1 MAAEME
7 DFYTLLGVGRSA
19 NEDEIKRAYRK
30 LARELHPD
38 VNGGDPATEERFKM
52 VTVAYETLRDPERRR
67 RYDMFGPEGLRG
79 SGAGGAGGAGGFED
93 LFGAGLGDLFNSF
106 FGAGGGGFG
115 QARGRGQAGPPR
127 GADMEV
133 TVDIDFRSAV
143 FGTSK
148 EIRVRVP
155 VPCDTCDA
163 TGAKPGTS
171 ATACSA
177 CGGAAGGVGQGR
189 GRGQAGPPRGPDM
202 EVTLDLDFR
211 SAVFGASKE
220 IRVRVPVPCST
231 CDATGAR
238 PGTSAVTCEMCS
250 GVGEVRQVRQSI
262 LGQMVT
268 SRPCPRCGGM
278 GQEIRDPCPDCR
290 GEGRRNEEKA
300 YTVDIPAGVDDGNTL
315 QLGGRG
321 AAGPRGGRP
330 GDLFVHLRVKPDDR
344 FLRQG
349 NDLVHVLHLP
359 MAQAALGAH
368 IRYETLDGT
377 EDLVIPRGTQPGKVF
392 RLRGRGDL
400 LVQVVVDT
408 PTDLTKE
415 QEDLL
420 RLYAGSRG
428 EDVAPAES
436 GFLAK
441 VRSAF
446 K

>member
-1 MAAEME
+1 VATDIG
-7 DFYTLLGVGRSA
+7 DFYELLGVSRSA
-19 NEDEIKRAYRK
+19 NDDEIKRAYRK

-38 VNGGDPATEERFKM
+38 ANGGDAAAEDRFKL

-79 SGAGGAGGAGGFED
+79 TGAGGGGAGGAGGFED

-106 FGAGGGGFG
+106 FGGGGGGAGFG
-115 QARGRGQAGPPR
+115 GQGRGRGQAGPPR

-133 TVDIDFRSAV
+133 TLDLDFRSAV

-155 VPCDTCDA
+155 VPCTTCDA

-171 ATACSA
+171 PVTCSA
-177 CGGAAGGVGQGR
+177 CGGAG
-189 GRGQAGPPRGPDM
+189 
-202 EVTLDLDFR
+202 
-211 SAVFGASKE
+211 E
-220 IRVRVPVPCST
+220 I
-231 CDATGAR
+231 
-238 PGTSAVTCEMCS
+238 
-250 GVGEVRQVRQSI
+250 RQVRQSI

-268 SRPCPRCGGM
+268 SRPCPRCDGL
-278 GQEIRDPCPDCR
+278 GQEIPTPCPDCR
-290 GEGRRNEEKA
+290 GEGRRTEEKA

-321 AAGPRGGRP
+321 AAGPRGGRA
-330 GDLFVHLRVKPDDR
+330 GDLFVHLRVRADDR
-344 FLRQG
+344 FIRQG
-349 NDLVHVLHLP
+349 NDLVHVLHVP

-368 IRYETLDGT
+368 LRYETLDGT
-377 EDLVIPRGTQPGKVF
+377 EDLIIPRATQPGKVF
-392 RLRGRGDL
+392 RLRGRGVPDVNGRGRGDL

-408 PTDLTKE
+408 PTELTKE
-415 QEDLL
+415 QEDIL
-420 RLYAGSRG
+420 RLFAAARG
-428 EDVAPAES
+428 DDVAPAET
-436 GFLAK
+436 GFMAK

>member
-1 MAAEME
+1 MAAEIG
-7 DFYTLLGVGRSA
+7 DFYELLGVSRSA
-19 NEDEIKRAYRK
+19 NDDEIKRAYRR

-38 VNGGDPATEERFKM
+38 ANGGDPQAEERFKL

-79 SGAGGAGGAGGFED
+79 SAGGGAGGAGGFED

-106 FGAGGGGFG
+106 FGGGSGFG
-115 QARGRGQAGPPR
+115 QSRRGS
-127 GADMEV
+127 
-133 TVDIDFRSAV
+133 T
-143 FGTSK
+143 
-148 EIRVRVP
+148 
-155 VPCDTCDA
+155 
-163 TGAKPGTS
+163 
-171 ATACSA
+171 
-177 CGGAAGGVGQGR
+177 
-189 GRGQAGPPRGPDM
+189 GPPRGPDM
-202 EVTLDLDFR
+202 EVTLELDFR

-220 IRVRVPVPCST
+220 IRVRVPVHCST
-231 CDATGAR
+231 CDATGAK
-238 PGTSAVTCEMCS
+238 PGTSPMTCAQC
-250 GVGEVRQVRQSI
+250 GGAGELRQVRQSI

-268 SRPCPRCGGM
+268 SRPCTACGGM
-278 GQEIRDPCPDCR
+278 GQQIPTPCVDCR
-290 GEGRRNEEKA
+290 GEGRRTEEKA

-330 GDLFVHLRVKPDDR
+330 GDLFVHLRVKPDER
-344 FLRQG
+344 FHRQG

-359 MAQAALGAH
+359 MTQAALGAH
-368 IRYETLDGT
+368 LRYETLDGT
-377 EDLVIPRGTQPGKVF
+377 EDLVIPRATQPGKVL
-392 RLRGRGDL
+392 RLRGRGVPDVNGRGRGDL

-415 QEDLL
+415 QEDIL
-420 RLYAGSRG
+420 RLFASSRG
-428 EDVAPAES
+428 EEVAPAET

>member
-1 MAAEME
+1 VATEIG
-7 DFYTLLGVGRSA
+7 DFYELLGVGRSA
-19 NEDEIKRAYRK
+19 NDDEIKRAYRK

-38 VNGGDPATEERFKM
+38 VNGGDPATEERFKL

-79 SGAGGAGGAGGFED
+79 SGAGGGAGGAGGFED

-106 FGAGGGGFG
+106 FGGGGGAGFG
-115 QARGRGQAGPPR
+115 SGGRGRGPGGPPR

-133 TVDIDFRSAV
+133 TLDLDFRSAV

-155 VPCDTCDA
+155 VPCTTCDA

-171 ATACSA
+171 PVTCAV
-177 CGGAAGGVGQGR
+177 CGGA
-189 GRGQAGPPRGPDM
+189 
-202 EVTLDLDFR
+202 
-211 SAVFGASKE
+211 
-220 IRVRVPVPCST
+220 
-231 CDATGAR
+231 
-238 PGTSAVTCEMCS
+238 
-250 GVGEVRQVRQSI
+250 GEVRQVRQSI

-268 SRPCPRCGGM
+268 SRPCPRCNGL
-278 GQEIRDPCPDCR
+278 GQEIPSPCPDCR
-290 GEGRRNEEKA
+290 GEGRRTEEKA

-321 AAGPRGGRP
+321 AAGPRGGRA
-330 GDLFVHLRVKPDDR
+330 GDLFVHLRVRADER
-344 FLRQG
+344 FVRQG
-349 NDLVHVLHLP
+349 NDLVHVLHVP

-368 IRYETLDGT
+368 LRYETLDGT
-377 EDLVIPRGTQPGKVF
+377 EDLVIPRATQPGKVF
-392 RLRGRGDL
+392 RLRGRGVPDVNGRGRGDL

-408 PTDLTKE
+408 PTELTKE
-415 QEDLL
+415 QEEIL
-420 RLYAGSRG
+420 RLFAASRG
-428 EDVAPAES
+428 DDVAPAET
-436 GFLAK
+436 GFMAK